1 MLTSSCQ
8 QTAVKLPQI
17 SALPSATISTTKL
30 PHPLQG
36 SSQSWLNKRGQV
48 FSDKAVQGLDSGS
61 LRKSVTRQVH
71 TSCCIYM
78 MTTECATNRHL
89 QVFPELAS
97 RWLFRPN
104 LTARDLELPV
114 VIHPRTKVATQRV
127 ISHQRT
133 RDEKGK
139 LEEDHGK
146 DKDKEKDH
154 DSLCSHLFC
163 QKWCD
168 VQQSRPDC

>member
-17 SALPSATISTTKL
+17 SALPSATISTTEL
-30 PHPLQG
+30 SHPPQG

-48 FSDKAVQGLDSGS
+48 FSDKAVQGSDSG
-61 LRKSVTRQVH
+61 LRKSATRQVH

-78 MTTECATNRHL
+78 MTTECTTNQHL
-89 QVFPELAS
+89 QVFPEVAS

-127 ISHQRT
+127 IFHQRT
-133 RDEKGK
+133 TDEKKGN
-139 LEEDHGK
+139 
-146 DKDKEKDH
+146 
-154 DSLCSHLFC
+154 
-163 QKWCD
+163 
-168 VQQSRPDC
+168 